1 MILITLDI
9 DWAPDFIIKK
19 VDEILK
25 EKGVKATW
33 FVTHN
38 SAYLNNLAKNKNYEL
53 GIHPN
58 FLPNTTQGKTPKEI
72 LKKLKKIVPN
82 SVSLRTHSLHQN
94 AHLLS
99 LYKNYGIK
107 FDTSLL
113 LYKTKNIEP
122 HYIPVFGLHRIPYFW
137 EDDAETYEKKPD
149 WSFESTKHI
158 QGLKIYNF
166 HPIHIILNTNN
177 MHYFKKIQNKV
188 QTDSLTDE
196 ILEKYVNKKKG
207 TKDIF
212 LEILDFL
219 QSKKTF
225 TMNEVIKKF
234 DTFT

>member
-107 FDTSLL
+107 LNLTIFLFLDYIEYHIFGKMML
-113 LYKTKNIEP
+113 KRMKKNQIG
-122 HYIPVFGLHRIPYFW
+122 VL
-137 EDDAETYEKKPD
+137 
-149 WSFESTKHI
+149 
-158 QGLKIYNF
+158 
-166 HPIHIILNTNN
+166 
-177 MHYFKKIQNKV
+177 KV
-188 QTDSLTDE
+188 QNIFKVLKSIIFIQF
-196 ILEKYVNKKKG
+196 ILY
-207 TKDIF
+207 
-212 LEILDFL
+212 
-219 QSKKTF
+219 
-225 TMNEVIKKF
+225 
-234 DTFT
+234 